1 MTDTIINLQRFAE
14 GAGDGGAG
22 EGAGTGV
29 TPQAAAAD
37 TGAGMPDA
45 AASTNRSGRQQPA
58 AQDDAA
64 QRAEAKAK
72 YKFYDDNDVQSIIRG
87 RLKDADADRQTL
99 STLQPML
106 EGLARQYG
114 IDPKNHQALVDKVL
128 DSDSLYEE
136 EAMRTG
142 MSVEAVKQIK
152 KLQAANAQQAAQLS
166 QFTEQ
171 AQAERHIMQL
181 VQQAEAL
188 KTRYPGF
195 DLQQEMQNEA
205 FVRYTSPGV
214 GMSVEQAY
222 VALHHGELQQMAM
235 QAAAQ
240 QSRRQAAQTVQA
252 NMARPRE
259 NAGRSAAPAAQVYQD
274 PSMMTREQIADAIR
288 RANAGERVGFD

>member
-14 GAGDGGAG
+14 GAGDGS
-22 EGAGTGV
+22 EGMSAGTGAN
-29 TPQAAAAD
+29 PQAAAAG
-37 TGAGMPDA
+37 TGAGQPDA
-45 AASTNRSGRQQPA
+45 AANPNRSGRQQPA

-64 QRAEAKAK
+64 MRAEAKSK
-72 YKFYDDNDVQSIIRG
+72 YKLYDDGDVQSIIRG

-136 EAMRTG
+136 EAMRSG

-152 KLQAANAQQAAQLS
+152 KLQAANDRQAQQLS
-166 QFTEQ
+166 QFTEK

-181 VQQAEAL
+181 VQQGEAL
-188 KTRYPGF
+188 KKKYPGF
-195 DLQQEMQNEA
+195 DLQREMQDET

-240 QSRRQAAQTVQA
+240 QSRRQAAQTMQA

-274 PSMMTREQIADAIR
+274 PSLMTREQIADAIR
-288 RANAGERVGFD
+288 RANAGERISYD

>member
-14 GAGDGGAG
+14 GAGDAAG

-29 TPQAAAAD
+29 MPQAAAAGS
-37 TGAGMPDA
+37 GAGMPDA
-45 AASTNRSGRQQPA
+45 AAARSGRQQPA

-72 YKFYDDNDVQSIIRG
+72 YKLYDDNDVQSIIRG
-87 RLKDADADRQTL
+87 RLKDADADRQKLTA
-99 STLQPML
+99 LQPML

-114 IDPKNHQALVDKVL
+114 IDPSNHQALVDKVL
-128 DSDSLYEE
+128 DSDSLYED

-142 MSVEAVKQIK
+142 MSVEAVKTIK
-152 KLQAANAQQAAQLS
+152 KLEAANAQKDAQLS

-188 KTRYPGF
+188 KDKYPGF
-195 DLQQEMQNEA
+195 DLQREMQDET

-240 QSRRQAAQTVQA
+240 QSRRQAAQTMQA

-259 NAGRSAAPAAQVYQD
+259 NAGRSAAPAAPIYQD
-274 PSMMTREQIADAIR
+274 PSTMTREQIADAIR
-288 RANAGERVGFD
+288 RASAGERVGFD